1 MVFTNANKHSYQLQN
16 DSAAAGIEAVFH
28 SPEGRSA
35 RSTAQP
41 PSFPPLIQQPPSLT
55 YRLFHCSSS
64 SSSSSSYL
72 PPLVPANLPSLSTR
86 RRRTFDHPHSR
97 VISRTIVPSSG
108 LRKYL
113 TLESRERKGRG
124 LSTSKQTERM
134 TSSRLRWKR
143 KSLDKRT
150 RRPWIGGTKE
160 YGWMREGCVGCK
172 KGRRSR

>member
-1 MVFTNANKHSYQLQN
+1 MVFTNANKHFYQLQN

-55 YRLFHCSSS
+55 YQLFHCSSS
-64 SSSSSSYL
+64 SSSSSFSSSYL
-72 PPLVPANLPSLSTR
+72 PPPVPANVPSPLSTR

-134 TSSRLRWKR
+134 TSSRLR
-143 KSLDKRT
+143 
-150 RRPWIGGTKE
+150 
-160 YGWMREGCVGCK
+160 
-172 KGRRSR
+172 